1 MVLYSGTFFLVIMN
15 SRMARIVGSITIPGL
30 QAFLANF
37 EAGITKLPGLS
48 SLFVWNPLTFTRT
61 MNCRFTLENPC
72 EEIECE
78 RYKEQIESYYEII
91 TMIRK
96 VRFGSNS
103 VMLGWNT
110 PATIR
115 AGTMAKA
122 NW

>member
-1 MVLYSGTFFLVIMN
+1 MQEGIIGYGRAWESYNNNNDLE
-15 SRMARIVGSITIPGL
+15 IV
-30 QAFLANF
+30 
-37 EAGITKLPGLS
+37 
-48 SLFVWNPLTFTRT
+48 NP
-61 MNCRFTLENPC
+61 
-72 EEIECE
+72 
-78 RYKEQIESYYEII
+78 KEQYEYLAEFVNQVPSDINVYIMPGNPIII
-91 TMIRK
+91 TMTRK